1 LIGQSVDNNNI
12 QIKVLG
18 FGQHISMGLNK
29 GEVTDLLKLSDAIS
43 KAVEKAEEMAGFRIS
58 NVTCNVTGGLPFT
71 QVTSDDIQISD
82 NLIKKED
89 VLKLLNLDK
98 HKSKYKDYIQIR
110 RKPKSFKIEN
120 DLEVDNPVGLKSKY
134 LKLEAINTYVNN
146 NIISNLNKSIELCH
160 LSVNKFYI
168 TPEIN
173 GISTMI
179 KEERDLGAIIIDIGA
194 SLTSIGIYLKDSLI
208 YSSVIKIGGIHITSD
223 LVKGLGTE
231 SEEAEKLKILHGSA
245 ELNQLDDFKKIDVKI
260 INEKGELT
268 SHNFPK
274 SMLIGIIKP
283 RVEEIFELVIENLK
297 NSFPEYS
304 KISKVIITGGTS
316 NLFGISNIAKSYFEC
331 DVRIGKPIGL
341 LNAPDLIQSPNFSCL
356 VGLVLKSS
364 REHNNDGLN
373 TFFYKLKKYFFH

>member
-1 LIGQSVDNNNI
+1 MIGQSVDNNNI

-29 GEVTDLLKLSDAIS
+29 GEVIDLSKLSDAIS
-43 KAVEKAEEMAGFRIS
+43 NAVEKAEEMAGFRIS
-58 NVTCNVTGGLPFT
+58 NINCNISGGLPFT
-71 QVTSDDIQISD
+71 KVTSDSLQIS
-82 NLIKKED
+82 NNQIKKED
-89 VLKLLNLDK
+89 VLTLLNLDK
-98 HKSKYKDYIQIR
+98 HKSKYKDYVQLR
-110 RKPKSFKIEN
+110 RKPKAFKIEDN
-120 DLEVDNPVGLKSKY
+120 KEVENPVGLKSKT
-134 LKLEAINTYVNN
+134 LTLEAINTYANENV
-146 NIISNLNKSIELCH
+146 IANLNKSIELCH
-160 LSVNKFYI
+160 LTVNQFYI

-231 SEEAEKLKILHGSA
+231 SEEAEKLKILHGST
-245 ELNQLDDFKKIDVKI
+245 ETNQLDDFKEIDIKI

-283 RVEEIFELVIENLK
+283 RVEEIFELIIENLK

-316 NLFGISNIAKSYFEC
+316 NLHGISNIAKSYFNC

-364 REHNNDGLN
+364 RDQNKNG
-373 TFFYKLKKYFFH
+373 FYSFVNKLKKYFFN

>member
-1 LIGQSVDNNNI
+1 LIGQSVDNNSI

-29 GEVTDLLKLSDAIS
+29 GEVTDLLKLSDSIS

-58 NVTCNVTGGLPFT
+58 NITCNVTGGLPFT
-71 QVTSDDIQISD
+71 RVTSDKLQITGD
-82 NLIKKED
+82 LIKKED
-89 VLKLLNLDK
+89 ILYLLNLDK
-98 HKSKYKDYIQIR
+98 HRSKYKDYIQLR
-110 RKPKSFKIEN
+110 RKPKVFKIEN
-120 DLEVDNPVGLKSKY
+120 DQEVENPIGFKSKT
-134 LKLEAINTYVNN
+134 LILEAINTYVNK

-160 LSVNKFYI
+160 LNVNQFYI

-179 KEERDLGAIIIDIGA
+179 KEERELGAIIIDIGA
-194 SLTSIGIYLKDSLI
+194 SLTSIGVYLKDSLI

-245 ELNQLDDFKKIDVKI
+245 VINQLDDFKNIDVKI

-268 SHNFPK
+268 SHSFHK
-274 SMLIGIIKP
+274 SMLVGIIKP
-283 RVEEIFELVIENLK
+283 RVEEIFELVIENL
-297 NSFPEYS
+297 NNGFAEYS

-316 NLFGISNIAKSYFEC
+316 NLHGISNIAKSYFKC
-331 DVRIGKPIGL
+331 DIRIGKPIGL

-364 REHNNDGLN
+364 RDKKSKG
-373 TFFYKLKKYFFH
+373 FFSFLYKLKKYFFN